1 MKEKRILF
9 IGAGFFQCDG
19 IIRAKDMGYYTIA
32 MDGNPNAAG
41 KAVADEFIHIDIL
54 NKELVLETA
63 KGLHIDAVAS
73 VAAEATLDSTAYV
86 ATQLNLPG
94 YTSDMID
101 VSHNKDAY
109 YALFAENLISVPL
122 TVIYQGQESVK
133 NLPVGKYIVKPSKGS
148 GSRGVKIVIDP
159 AHYDFEK
166 YIKDYLH
173 SDEKAIIQEF
183 VVGKEMT
190 IDGFVL
196 NKQFHLLSI
205 SQEQNDESKGYTFS
219 SELVFPPSWVTKEHL
234 ESIWNICN
242 RIVQALN
249 LTQDGPMHLEILKT
263 DDDKFYVIDF
273 SLRGGGFD
281 LFTKIDT
288 IISGVDALGLYLKA
302 ISGEA
307 IKEDIPT
314 IADFKNVVGLSFFYP
329 DDKGYIKKIKGKEL
343 EGRHEHFY
351 LHFLYE
357 EGEFVKKPESGS
369 QRLAYLISWAET
381 REQMLAVQKEVKDKI
396 SFEVVDV
403 L

>member
-1 MKEKRILF
+1 MKDKRILF

-19 IIRAKDMGYYTIA
+19 IIRANEMGYYTIA

-41 KAVADEFIHIDIL
+41 KEVADEFIHIDIL

-63 KGLHIDAVAS
+63 KGLNIDAVAS

-86 ATQLNLPG
+86 ATQLKLPG

-101 VSHNKDAY
+101 ISHNKDAY
-109 YALFAENLISVPL
+109 YALFAENSISVPL
-122 TVIYQGQESVK
+122 TIIYQGPESVR
-133 NLPVGKYIVKPSKGS
+133 NLQVGKYIVKPSKGS
-148 GSRGVKIVIDP
+148 GSRGVKIVSDP
-159 AHYDFEK
+159 AHFDFDK
-166 YIKDYLH
+166 YIKEYLH

-183 VVGKEMT
+183 IVGKEMT
-190 IDGFVL
+190 IDGFVH

-205 SQEQNDESKGYTFS
+205 SREQNDESKGYTFS
-219 SELVFPPSWVTKEHL
+219 SELVFPPEWVTKEHL
-234 ESIWNICN
+234 DSIWDICD
-242 RIVQALN
+242 RIVQSLN

-263 DDDKFYVIDF
+263 EEDKFYVIDF

-281 LFTKIDT
+281 LFTKIDA

-302 ISGEA
+302 ISGEE
-307 IKEDIPT
+307 IKEDLPL
-314 IADFKNVVGLSFFYP
+314 IAGFRNVVGLSFFYP
-329 DDKGYIKKIKGKEL
+329 DDKGYIKMINGKEL
-343 EGRHEHFY
+343 EGKHEHFY

-381 REQMLAVQKEVKDKI
+381 REQLLAIQKEVKNQI
-396 SFEVVDV
+396 SFEVVED

>member
-9 IGAGFFQCDG
+9 VGAGFFQCDG
-19 IIRAKDMGYYTIA
+19 IKKAKEIGYYTIA

-41 KAVADEFIHIDIL
+41 KAIADEFIHVDIKD
-54 NKELVLETA
+54 KEKVLEEA
-63 KGLHIDAVAS
+63 KKLNISAVAAVAS
-73 VAAEATLDSTAYV
+73 EISLDSTAYV

-101 VSHNKDAY
+101 ISHNKDAY
-109 YALFAENLISVPL
+109 YALFGENSISIPL
-122 TVIYQGQESVK
+122 TVIYQGPESVM
-133 NLPVGKYIVKPSKGS
+133 NLPAGKYVVKPSKGS
-148 GSRGVKIVIDP
+148 GSRGVKIVSDP

-166 YIKDYLH
+166 YIKEYLH

-183 VVGKEMT
+183 IIGKEMT

-219 SELVFPPSWVTKEHL
+219 SELVFPPAWVTKNHL
-234 ESIWNICN
+234 EVIWDICN
-242 RIVQALN
+242 RIVLSLN

-263 DDDKFYVIDF
+263 EDDKFYVIDF

-288 IISGVDALGLYLKA
+288 VISGVDALGLYLKA
-302 ISGEA
+302 ISGEK
-307 IKEDIPT
+307 IKEDIPL
-314 IADFKNVVGLSFFYP
+314 IAEFKNVVGLSFFYP
-329 DDKGYIKKIKGKEL
+329 DDKGYIKKINGKGL
-343 EGRHEHFY
+343 EGKHEHFY

-381 REQMLAVQKEVKDKI
+381 REQLLAVQKEVKDQI
-396 SFEVVDV
+396 SFEVVEA